1 MRASLAAELG
11 GRAPG
16 CGRRSL
22 RRARAALRLHR
33 DAVVALVLAAGIAL
47 MALHW
52 R

>member
-16 CGRRSL
+16 RGRRSL
-22 RRARAALRLHR
+22 RRARAVLRLHR
-33 DAVVALVLAAGIAL
+33 DPIVAVVLAAGIVL